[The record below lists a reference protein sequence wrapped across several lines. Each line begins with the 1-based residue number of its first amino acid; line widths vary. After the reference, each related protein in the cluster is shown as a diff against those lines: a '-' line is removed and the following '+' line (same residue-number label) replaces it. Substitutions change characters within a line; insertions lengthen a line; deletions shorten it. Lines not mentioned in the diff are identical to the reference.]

1 MEECHCKTPVMVS
14 FHSLAGSCANFQLV
28 EVDKNSSL
36 ESILVG
42 GDKPEDW
49 TNENIRVKVSSARS
63 GSFDNFTLKNT
74 VSLVARILKTDV
86 IWVIFEKVI
95 ASNTVPVRNAFDL
108 MKNASSSK
116 ELPDPLL
123 NPFNQK
129 QELFNKVVQFLKH
142 QNVTFYKSDCSPRV
156 KNRKTGA
163 ATELVFEITE
173 IIWKVGLAEKQFK
186 SSFLWSKVPGI
197 IRNHGTFELKSKDPI
212 VMSQLSSKSFAS
224 HIREVASKALMASQN
239 LVQLKLALLSCAE
252 IFIKYSEYLKSH
264 LENVKTKKA
273 KDGLIT
279 SATEAVLHQIGN
291 REKVSLIEAGTK
303 PLKNQKVMEIV
314 EKLEQ
319 SGFYQPVNIST
330 ILPTNRCSRSTIIH
344 RDLPNQAPQKIVLW
358 TFDNCSCAP
367 QSILAL
373 LVDPADSH
381 QAILDKTAQLKP
393 KLQSLQKFYY
403 PREFY
408 VQFYDQI
415 GSVTGISP
423 QDLKLV
429 CSMIMGDDRRFDGE
443 VQKRFEEA
451 VMTGDPDFIYD
462 IRFFNGREIKYKE
475 YLAEFRNAV
484 HEYMVEDKRSP

>member
-1 MEECHCKTPVMVS
+1 
-14 FHSLAGSCANFQLV
+14 
-28 EVDKNSSL
+28 
-36 ESILVG
+36 
-42 GDKPEDW
+42 
-49 TNENIRVKVSSARS
+49 
-63 GSFDNFTLKNT
+63 
-74 VSLVARILKTDV
+74 
-86 IWVIFEKVI
+86 
-95 ASNTVPVRNAFDL
+95 

-197 IRNHGTFELKSKDPI
+197 IRNLGTFELKSKDPI

-303 PLKNQKVMEIV
+303 PLKNQKVIEIV
-314 EKLEQ
+314 GKLEQ

-367 QSILAL
+367 QSIFAL

-381 QAILDKTAQLKP
+381 QAILDKTAHLKP
-393 KLQSLQKFYY
+393 KLQSF
-403 PREFY
+403 
-408 VQFYDQI
+408 
-415 GSVTGISP
+415 
-423 QDLKLV
+423 
-429 CSMIMGDDRRFDGE
+429 
-443 VQKRFEEA
+443 A
-451 VMTGDPDFIYD
+451 
-462 IRFFNGREIKYKE
+462 EI
-475 YLAEFRNAV
+475 LLSSRV
-484 HEYMVEDKRSP
+484 LCPVL